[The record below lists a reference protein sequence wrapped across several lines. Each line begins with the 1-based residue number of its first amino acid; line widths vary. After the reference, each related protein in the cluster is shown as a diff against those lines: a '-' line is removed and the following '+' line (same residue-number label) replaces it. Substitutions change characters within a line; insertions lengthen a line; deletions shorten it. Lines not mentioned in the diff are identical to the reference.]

1 MNPTRIRDYGITVGH
16 LPTGKLNK
24 ITDVPGVR
32 VGHAT
37 IDTDRQKTGVTVIL
51 PAEGNLFTRP
61 LTASCHVINGFGK
74 TAGLMQVQE
83 LGTLETPIA
92 LTGTLNVGKIH
103 DALVSYTSE
112 QCAA

>member
-1 MNPTRIRDYGITVGH
+1 MNQTRIRDYGITVGH

-51 PAEGNLFTRP
+51 PAEGNLFTRQIGR
-61 LTASCHVINGFGK
+61 AHV
-74 TAGLMQVQE
+74 
-83 LGTLETPIA
+83 
-92 LTGTLNVGKIH
+92 
-103 DALVSYTSE
+103 
-112 QCAA
+112 